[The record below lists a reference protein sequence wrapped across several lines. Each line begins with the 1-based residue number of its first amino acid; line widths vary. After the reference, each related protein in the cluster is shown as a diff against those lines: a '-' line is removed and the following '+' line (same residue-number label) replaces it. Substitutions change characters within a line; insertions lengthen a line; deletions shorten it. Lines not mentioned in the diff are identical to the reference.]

1 MFIAVDTK
9 DKFTIRVI
17 DTGDKFTT
25 GVLDT
30 GDYFITGVK
39 TPAIRERIC
48 VWFITCI
55 LKQEY
60 LRICS

>member
-48 VWFITCI
+48 V
-55 LKQEY
+55 
-60 LRICS
+60 